1 MTPAEVRALSVKLR
15 RLDRV
20 RTRLA
25 ELAQRDE
32 QLTAE
37 AIVLMRQQRLEHL
50 NFSATRSVALVTKQ
64 RTTVAPEAFRRA
76 ALEANL
82 SDEQIDQA
90 LSESVRVTEAR
101 KLLGD
106 ERLEAIAESRPGKP
120 ELRFSGGAA
129 RAGSRAARAGGAPR
143 PGRAAVGGAS

>member
-1 MTPAEVRALSVKLR
+1 MTPPELRALAVKLR

-20 RTRLA
+20 RSRLA
-25 ELAQRDE
+25 ELTQRDE
-32 QLTAE
+32 QLTVE
-37 AIVLMRQQRLEHL
+37 AIVLMRQHRIEHL
-50 NFSATRSVALVTKQ
+50 NFSATRSVALVAKT
-64 RTTVAPEAFRRA
+64 RTVVEPDAFRRA

-82 SDEQIDQA
+82 SDEQVDQA

-106 ERLEAIAESRPGKP
+106 ERLDAIAEHRPGKP

-129 RAGSRAARAGGAPR
+129 RAASRPRRAGAP
-143 PGRAAVGGAS
+143 A